1 MTKPLTDTQIRSLK
15 LPASGQTDVIDVRS
29 PGLFLR
35 LSRYAKTWTFRFTD
49 PVSGKRDRMTLAKYP
64 DLSLGDARDRAEE
77 LRKAVAQ
84 GINPKEAK
92 RTERSDAPTRT
103 FTALS
108 DRYLKEHARR
118 FKKSADADERNLR
131 LHILPKWGNRS
142 YRSITRADIIELIE
156 GLIADDKP
164 TLANRVQSLIS
175 KMYSFA
181 TDAALID
188 TNPAVR
194 LKKRGK
200 ETALTRTLDDAEV
213 RLFWSSITSPPV
225 SEPVGVALK
234 LALLTGLRAGEVSG
248 LHKTEIINLDDAE
261 QAAIL
266 IAGERVKNGRT
277 HLVPLAPMARQLVLD
292 AIKLARDSTDYLFP
306 LRFKD
311 DLPLDPHTLARAMR
325 CFADD
330 LDAGDAAPG
339 IQTLK
344 AEPPTPH
351 DLRRTFA
358 TRLSALGVPKED
370 RDACMNHVPTDV
382 GSKHYDL
389 YDRQEEKRRALN
401 LWAAALANILEGK
414 KHAANVVAMRRRS

>member
-1 MTKPLTDTQIRSLK
+1 
-15 LPASGQTDVIDVRS
+15 
-29 PGLFLR
+29 
-35 LSRYAKTWTFRFTD
+35 
-49 PVSGKRDRMTLAKYP
+49 
-64 DLSLGDARDRAEE
+64 
-77 LRKAVAQ
+77 
-84 GINPKEAK
+84 
-92 RTERSDAPTRT
+92 
-103 FTALS
+103 
-108 DRYLKEHARR
+108 
-118 FKKSADADERNLR
+118 
-131 LHILPKWGNRS
+131 
-142 YRSITRADIIELIE
+142 
-156 GLIADDKP
+156 
-164 TLANRVQSLIS
+164 
-175 KMYSFA
+175 
-181 TDAALID
+181 
-188 TNPAVR
+188 
-194 LKKRGK
+194 
-200 ETALTRTLDDAEV
+200 
-213 RLFWSSITSPPV
+213 
-225 SEPVGVALK
+225 
-234 LALLTGLRAGEVSG
+234 
-248 LHKTEIINLDDAE
+248 
-261 QAAIL
+261 
-266 IAGERVKNGRT
+266 
-277 HLVPLAPMARQLVLD
+277 MARQLVLD